1 MNAKR
6 KQKLVNFFAG
16 LGFASHFYAAL
27 IFAITGNLRLG
38 AVVALI
44 GTIILI
50 IVFSTHPVDI
60 YDPDIYTSTEK

>member
-1 MNAKR
+1 M
-6 KQKLVNFFAG
+6 L
-16 LGFASHFYAAL
+16 LLIGFASHFYAAL

>member
-1 MNAKR
+1 L
-6 KQKLVNFFAG
+6 KL
-16 LGFASHFYAAL
+16 
-27 IFAITGNLRLG
+27 TGNLRLG